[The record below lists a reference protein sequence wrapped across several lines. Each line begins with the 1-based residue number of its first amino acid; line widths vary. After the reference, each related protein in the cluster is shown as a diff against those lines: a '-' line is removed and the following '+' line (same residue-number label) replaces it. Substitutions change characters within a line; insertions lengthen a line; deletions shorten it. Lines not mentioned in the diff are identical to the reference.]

1 MEYSILRVSLSFQ
14 ADGFHIRYGQAAGI
28 RRRYRSLAI
37 RLFIA
42 AVFLHFP
49 FTQDVR
55 VKQRQK
61 V

>member
-28 RRRYRSLAI
+28 RRRYRQPGHS
-37 RLFIA
+37 FIA

-49 FTQDVR
+49 FPQDVR

>member
-1 MEYSILRVSLSFQ
+1 MVSISVMARLPVS
-14 ADGFHIRYGQAAGI
+14 AGDTG
-28 RRRYRSLAI
+28 SLAI

-49 FTQDVR
+49 FPQDVR